1 MMVYAKR
8 EESEMSKKI
17 DETEKLR
24 KTSILDLENLTR
36 TKDEYE
42 KRFANMEAES
52 SKLIEEIEKLRNTI
66 ENENSNSKTKEEL

>member
-52 SKLIEEIEKLRNTI
+52 SKYRNTI